1 MVRFVFIRVL
11 PYVLVIVA
19 IFSVLPYFLFPVGNT
34 FFLWGIELLVIYLLL
49 MATRVFYSSEN
60 RRYMI
65 FVKLFL
71 LWNIFELIRGA
82 FVAEIYW
89 DWKALITNVFAYL
102 IPLIAYSAS
111 NIRFTQLLLS
121 KYVKI
126 GLPIFVLLFLFIR
139 PGAYGFY
146 LIPISFL
153 LIFLPSLP
161 LRYIVLLIVF
171 TLIVL
176 VSDLGARSNVIK
188 FSIPF
193 LFLVGYYSKGLVSTK
208 VYSLLRISFL
218 LIPILFFILSVA
230 GIFNP
235 FKFDTYIE
243 GDYTKTSE
251 DEGGQ
256 TVEEDLLSD
265 TRTFLYQEVLSSAM
279 KHDYYIL
286 GRSPARGNDSNT
298 FGEQAQEYTGRQERF
313 SNEASILNIFTW
325 NGVIGVI
332 LFFLVFW
339 HSSYLSI
346 SKSNN
351 IFSKWIGLLIAFNW
365 MYCWVENGNFFNL
378 NYMMIWLMVGL
389 GLSKEFREMTNR
401 EVKIWV
407 IGIFNSFYQ
416 GKNSHLIFK

>member
-1 MVRFVFIRVL
+1 MSR
-11 PYVLVIVA
+11 
-19 IFSVLPYFLFPVGNT
+19 
-34 FFLWGIELLVIYLLL
+34 
-49 MATRVFYSSEN
+49 RVFFDAEN

-65 FVKLFL
+65 FVKLLL

-89 DWKALITNVFAYL
+89 DWKGLITNVFAYL
-102 IPLIAYSAS
+102 IPLIAYPAS
-111 NIRFTQLLLS
+111 NIRLAQLLLS
-121 KYVKI
+121 KYIKI
-126 GLPIFVLLFLFIR
+126 GLPVFVLLFLFIS

-146 LIPISFL
+146 LIPVSFL

-161 LRYIVLLIVF
+161 FRYIGLLIVF

-193 LFLVGYYSKGLVSTK
+193 LFLIAYYFKGLISVRI
-208 VYSLLRISFL
+208 YSFLRLFLL
-218 LIPILFFILSVA
+218 LIPILFFVLSVA

-235 FKFDTYIE
+235 FKFDTYID
-243 GDYTKTSE
+243 GNYTKTSE
-251 DEGGQ
+251 EEGGKV
-256 TVEEDLLSD
+256 VEEDLLSD
-265 TRTFLYQEVLSSAM
+265 TRTFLYQEVLSSSL
-279 KHDYYIL
+279 KHNYYLL
-286 GRSPARGNDSNT
+286 GRSPARGNDSEA
-298 FGEQAQEYTGRQERF
+298 FGTETEKYSGRRERF
-313 SNEASILNIFTW
+313 ANEASILNVFTW

-365 MYCWVENGNFFNL
+365 MYCWIENGNFFNL
-378 NYMMIWLMVGL
+378 NYVMIWFMVGL
-389 GLSKEFREMTNR
+389 SLSKEFREMTNR
-401 EVKIWV
+401 EIKIWA
-407 IGIFNSFYQ
+407 IGIFNPFYRV
-416 GKNSHLIFK
+416 KNNYLYQ